1 MYIYIYIY
9 TNIYATRT
17 SARTDTVED
26 GRTQSAYRCPFH
38 APGFTVSAQEN
49 ASVHR
54 GADMISDSI
63 SGVWGGG
70 GGGKSSN
77 FDPARLR
84 CNTQKSAEGQEVQL
98 QGAFCGLRHFGDGLE
113 SAREV
118 FCGFFGHK
126 DPRCKDSWQGA
137 CCTARSLR
145 VGLGVGPTSRATS
158 WVAWK
163 RTLDPIMPGLAGFLP
178 LPLAARLSV
187 WCRTFPT
194 LCTLMMLV
202 DWYWLFTQLFL
213 ILL

>member
-1 MYIYIYIY
+1 MWIWVRGWSLQGFGGAWKSANAISEDGCTCFSLLFSCIYIYIY

-49 ASVHR
+49 ASVHLR

-63 SGVWGGG
+63 SGVWGGGG

-118 FCGFFGHK
+118 FAASSDIK
-126 DPRCKDSWQGA
+126 TR
-137 CCTARSLR
+137 
-145 VGLGVGPTSRATS
+145 GV
-158 WVAWK
+158 
-163 RTLDPIMPGLAGFLP
+163 RTLGKVPAALP
-178 LPLAARLSV
+178 EVFV
-187 WCRTFPT
+187 WS
-194 LCTLMMLV
+194 
-202 DWYWLFTQLFL
+202 WANQ
-213 ILL
+213 